1 MPGEAANS
9 RFILESAE
17 GQVIAHV
24 VRVGGLAVF
33 GVSDVCNPY
42 VDDSG
47 GEGSPSKNRVKD
59 VQAVVGMLLEAQM
72 PDAS

>member
-1 MPGEAANS
+1 MPEAKS
-9 RFILESAE
+9 LFILESQ
-17 GQVIAHV
+17 GQVLAHV
-24 VRVGGLAVF
+24 AQVGGLAVF

-47 GEGSPSKNRVKD
+47 GEGGPIENRVED

-72 PDAS
+72 PGAS